1 LARRAGGFGSKQAEE
16 VNAGGVTVLVSV
28 SERGER
34 GRMEKRSVWLHPTAK
49 REKNAR
55 VMVSVSVI
63 EVVNESKKVSVAV
76 AAVSVV
82 VSETVDVP
90 TL

>member
-1 LARRAGGFGSKQAEE
+1 
-16 VNAGGVTVLVSV
+16 
-28 SERGER
+28 
-34 GRMEKRSVWLHPTAK
+34 
-49 REKNAR
+49 
-55 VMVSVSVI
+55 MVSVSVI